1 MACVSKVNPIVSRS
15 SKIIKGFN
23 PSITPVI
30 TSLSFY
36 SYYANTYGELTING
50 LRFFP
55 NGITYVQFGNEN
67 VDVIYN
73 SSSSIVIQLPINQT
87 TLNNST
93 QSSYTVSIRVVNI
106 ESKFHQ
112 PPMSFF
118 SNSVDFEIIT

>member
-1 MACVSKVNPIVSRS
+1 MACVSKVNPIVSQS
-15 SKIIKGFN
+15 CKVTKGFN

-73 SSSSIVIQLPINQT
+73 SSSSIVIQLPIDQT
-87 TLNNST
+87 NSA
-93 QSSYTVSIRVVNI
+93 QSSYTISIRVVNI